1 MASAR
6 KKLDEKN
13 LKFLRELLSHS
24 GNKHCFDCNQRGPT
38 YVNVTIGSFVCT
50 TCSGMLRGLTPPH
63 RVKSISMATFTQEEI
78 DLMSARGNEYCKKV
92 WLGLCDGNK
101 IPNIGH
107 TLGGRDEQA
116 LKDYMISVY
125 EKKSY
130 YINPS
135 NVDSMNGSAREVKP
149 QQYRVSSTPNV
160 QSPSA
165 AYNVSNINNNNNV
178 RNNKNNNHH
187 QQPATALSPPKSSAS
202 ADPFGSLSFVPSD
215 SSPALPVDNFAN
227 FDNNPVFANSGV
239 DSPLQGKM
247 SSFDKVPPPPSED
260 RYAALKDL
268 DSLMKSQLTTT
279 ESPQSAPAP
288 TPDWGQ
294 PTWTPSFDDS
304 PRTQENTS
312 FEKPFNPFSSTTE
325 NGWSGATPFGGNPF
339 KTEIS
344 WSVGNGA
351 SSNGLPVSHS
361 LNFNQ
366 TKSPWEC
373 SNQTP
378 NPFLTNGSVQPNGRI
393 CTNGVQPSPLL
404 SCNAFCGMPITSL
417 LLLRIKQTCTCVA
430 GLNLIKLPQGGGKHV
445 NNMAALTDVACLQN
459 TPTLPFPALETCCS

>member
-1 MASAR
+1 MEIFPSVTINMASAR

-13 LKFLRELLSHS
+13 LKFLRELLSHP

-92 WLGLCDGNK
+92 WLGLSDGNK
-101 IPNIGH
+101 VPNISH
-107 TLGGRDEQA
+107 GGRDEQA

-135 NVDSMNGSAREVKP
+135 NVDTMNGSAREVKP
-149 QQYRVSSTPNV
+149 QQTLKLPPIPNV
-160 QSPSA
+160 QSPST
-165 AYNVSNINNNNNV
+165 AYNVLNINNNNNV
-178 RNNKNNNHH
+178 RNNKNNNSI
-187 QQPATALSPPKSSAS
+187 PAPALSPPKTSAVT
-202 ADPFGSLSFVPSD
+202 ADPFGSLGFVPSD
-215 SSPALPVDNFAN
+215 SSSAPPVDNFAN
-227 FDNNPVFANSGV
+227 FDNNPVFANSSV
-239 DSPLQGKM
+239 DSTQQVDGRLSSMSDLSGIDFNPWGGNYQAQEAFSTPLQTSSCLSTPVWKTSSPQSAPYFQTLSSAISCKM

-279 ESPQSAPAP
+279 ESPQPAPAP

-294 PTWTPSFDDS
+294 PAWSPNFDDA
-304 PRTQENTS
+304 PRMQENTY

-325 NGWSGATPFGGNPF
+325 NGWGAATPFGGNPF
-339 KTEIS
+339 KTEVS
-344 WSVGNGA
+344 WPAGNSA
-351 SSNGLPVSHS
+351 MSNGLPPSQS

-366 TKSPWEC
+366 TKSPWEY
-373 SNQTP
+373 NQTP
-378 NPFLTNGSVQPNGRI
+378 NPFLTNGSGQQSAHHSSN
-393 CTNGVQPSPLL
+393 
-404 SCNAFCGMPITSL
+404 
-417 LLLRIKQTCTCVA
+417 
-430 GLNLIKLPQGGGKHV
+430 
-445 NNMAALTDVACLQN
+445 
-459 TPTLPFPALETCCS
+459 PFL

>member
-1 MASAR
+1 MEIFPSVTINMASAR

-13 LKFLRELLSHS
+13 LKFLRELLSHP

-92 WLGLCDGNK
+92 WLGLSDGNK
-101 IPNIGH
+101 VPNISH
-107 TLGGRDEQA
+107 GGRDEQA

-135 NVDSMNGSAREVKP
+135 NVDTMNGSAREVKP
-149 QQYRVSSTPNV
+149 QQTLKLPPIPNV
-160 QSPSA
+160 QSPST
-165 AYNVSNINNNNNV
+165 AYNVLNINNNNNV
-178 RNNKNNNHH
+178 RNNKNNNSI
-187 QQPATALSPPKSSAS
+187 PAPALSPPKTSAVT
-202 ADPFGSLSFVPSD
+202 ADPFGSLGFVPSD
-215 SSPALPVDNFAN
+215 SSSAPPVDNFAN
-227 FDNNPVFANSGV
+227 FDNNPVFANSSV
-239 DSPLQGKM
+239 DSTQQGKM

-279 ESPQSAPAP
+279 ESPQPAPAP

-294 PTWTPSFDDS
+294 PAWSPNFDDA
-304 PRTQENTS
+304 PRMQENTY

-325 NGWSGATPFGGNPF
+325 NGWGAATPFGGNPF
-339 KTEIS
+339 KTEVS
-344 WSVGNGA
+344 WPAGNSA
-351 SSNGLPVSHS
+351 MSNGLPPSQS

-366 TKSPWEC
+366 TKSPWEY
-373 SNQTP
+373 NQTP
-378 NPFLTNGSVQPNGRI
+378 NPFLTNGSGQQSAHHSSN
-393 CTNGVQPSPLL
+393 
-404 SCNAFCGMPITSL
+404 
-417 LLLRIKQTCTCVA
+417 
-430 GLNLIKLPQGGGKHV
+430 
-445 NNMAALTDVACLQN
+445 
-459 TPTLPFPALETCCS
+459 PFL